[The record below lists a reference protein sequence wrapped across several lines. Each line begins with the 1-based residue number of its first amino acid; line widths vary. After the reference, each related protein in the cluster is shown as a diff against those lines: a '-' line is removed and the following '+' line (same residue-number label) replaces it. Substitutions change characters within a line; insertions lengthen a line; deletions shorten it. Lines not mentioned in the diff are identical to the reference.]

1 MSARPHWHCAIAIV
15 LLGGMHASLPAQTG
29 GAPARVQGM
38 VFDSIAN
45 RPLAGAMVQLVE
57 LPPGHNAHTVV
68 TDSLGRFQM
77 DSVRPGSYLAGFLH
91 PLLDSIG
98 IEAPGYNVLV
108 GEGTLTHVVLAV
120 PSAQH
125 VARAICGGDR
135 AAGTPERAGTG
146 DSSGMIVGHVRDAA
160 TGAPLPGTAVTLQW
174 KTLVLGV
181 GTAHTELRS
190 LRATTVGEGWFAM
203 CGLEADDYQLH
214 AEHGHWE
221 SGLLDVSIHS
231 REIVRLSLLLADS
244 IASGGATLS
253 GTVLTHDRHPLEG
266 AQVAVDGSASS
277 AITDAQGAFRLGGLP
292 EGTRMAE
299 ARALGYAPVR
309 VRVELSRSEAKA
321 VTMVMSKQVATLDA
335 VTVFG
340 TRGRPLRD
348 LTGFMDRKSHGFGH
362 FITQAEIEQENATST
377 CELLRRVPEV
387 NVRLIG
393 GTGCTANIRG
403 SSSGGSSQGV
413 HLCEPRV
420 YRDNM
425 PFSGTLSEFSQ
436 SMSPHDIMGVEV
448 YSTAT
453 EPPQFQG
460 SCGVIV
466 VWTRSGA

>member
-1 MSARPHWHCAIAIV
+1 MTARIHRHCAVAMV
-15 LLGGMHASLPAQTG
+15 LLGGMSASLPAQS
-29 GAPARVQGM
+29 GAVPARVQGV

-57 LPPGHNAHTVV
+57 LPPGHNAHTVI

-77 DSVRPGSYLAGFLH
+77 DSVRPGSYVAGFLH
-91 PLLDSIG
+91 PLLDSMG
-98 IEAPGYNVLV
+98 IQAPDYGVLV
-108 GEGTLTHVVLAV
+108 RDGTVARIALAV
-120 PSAQH
+120 PSAAH
-125 VARAICGGDR
+125 IARAICDGGR
-135 AAGTPERAGTG
+135 AERRSERAGTG
-146 DSSGMIVGHVRDAA
+146 DSLGMIVGRVRDAT

-190 LRATTVGEGWFAM
+190 LRATTVGDGWFAM

-214 AEHGHWE
+214 AEHGQQRT
-221 SGLLDVSIHS
+221 GLLDVAIHP
-231 REIVRLSLLLADS
+231 REIVRLSILVADS
-244 IASGGATLS
+244 VASGGATLS
-253 GTVLTHDRHPLEG
+253 GIVMAHDGHPLEG
-266 AQVAVDGSASS
+266 AQIAVDGSASS
-277 AITDAQGAFRLGGLP
+277 AITDSQGAFRLGGLA
-292 EGTRMAE
+292 EGTRMVE

-309 VRVELSRSEAKA
+309 VRVELSLSEANA
-321 VTMVMSKQVATLDA
+321 VTMMMSKQVATLDA

-362 FITQAEIEQENATST
+362 FITQKEIEQQNATNT
-377 CELLRRVPEV
+377 CELLRRVPGV
-387 NVRLIG
+387 SVSDVG

-413 HLCEPRV
+413 RLCEPRI

-425 PFSGTLSEFSQ
+425 SFSGTLSELSQ
-436 SMSPHDIMGVEV
+436 SMSPHDIMGIEV